1 MEPVSYFS
9 LSDVLLIFFN
19 FMLRD
24 SGEAGEMDSIEIA
37 NIAAVVLGIIER
49 MNLSKPDKDPYD
61 CVRNVGIVLSLNTS
75 TRTAICMDTRK
86 DSARSVNN
94 DRIHTDHRVQLHLEK
109 VHRDCSQVDSITRGE
124 RRAPTEKINT
134 YLSYADSRER
144 TEILSYDRFIL
155 AILEQV
161 GWKSHPEETFTGW
174 AWTRTPNISCANA
187 TNASKL
193 QDHDSPRSS
202 VMATNG
208 QKKYHQP

>member
-1 MEPVSYFS
+1 SSGCIRVNRKRYSAHPDGV
-9 LSDVLLIFFN
+9 
-19 FMLRD
+19 D
-24 SGEAGEMDSIEIA
+24 S
-37 NIAAVVLGIIER
+37 
-49 MNLSKPDKDPYD
+49 K
-61 CVRNVGIVLSLNTS
+61 
-75 TRTAICMDTRK
+75 
-86 DSARSVNN
+86 
-94 DRIHTDHRVQLHLEK
+94 HTDNGRGHTKGNSERCDPTTSFKVYPVHVTFISTKVDLLESCRR
-109 VHRDCSQVDSITRGE
+109 RDQ
-124 RRAPTEKINT
+124 KQ
-134 YLSYADSRER
+134 
-144 TEILSYDRFIL
+144 FIL